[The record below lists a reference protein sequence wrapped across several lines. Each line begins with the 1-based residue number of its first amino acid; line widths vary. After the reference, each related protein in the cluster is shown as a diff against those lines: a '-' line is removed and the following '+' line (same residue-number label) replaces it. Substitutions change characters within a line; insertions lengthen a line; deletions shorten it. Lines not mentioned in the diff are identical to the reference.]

1 MSYFLIYLIKSTV
14 YLGLFYAFF
23 LVAMRSTTFFRFN
36 RMMLLLGTVVC
47 MLLPCYTIT
56 VNEVEGIQLPMQI
69 LDEMLVLKTTDE
81 QIETSAIALPLQET
95 APTASTSLL
104 PIILLGIYVIGM
116 LAYWFMVI
124 RSFAE
129 VWKMIAS
136 HPKQWKD
143 GCWLVII
150 PEKIPSFSWSN
161 YIVISEEDYRNYP
174 QGLVHERM
182 HYLCRHSYDI
192 LFFTIVHALHWF
204 NPMVWLIRT
213 ELKQLHEF
221 EADQGVIN
229 QGIDATQYQL
239 LLVKKAVGKKLYN
252 IANGF
257 NHTKLQKRITMMI
270 QEKTN
275 GWERLKWLVTVP
287 VVMGAMLVFA
297 QPEVKDTL
305 EEVAST
311 VNQQSSNE
319 EIASLKKFF
328 KEEQIKTENRLRNP
342 DGTII
347 LNSAFVHQLR
357 IKPNNEVLFAGN
369 TLATDYKTAI
379 VNYLRESQANNP
391 KDHPHAIYI
400 KYSAEAKE
408 EIILQVL
415 KDIKDAFDILRSEY
429 SAQGVKDIESICPYW
444 VAIEG
449 GYKYYP
455 DGIEITFTSADNS
468 KTEVLHELNR
478 KKYKELQKKYG
489 RNAKVSFKVE
499 KETPEWLF
507 ERLNKVLKGLF
518 NHVEGSY
525 EGQNILSTESKTYKG
540 IEITLLDSKDGS
552 VLASIKDIKHIDQ
565 LKEAL
570 KKFPVDRREPYT
582 NVQLKAGKDTP
593 MGAITEI
600 KQALREHY
608 ILKLNMET
616 KE

>member
-36 RMMLLLGTVVC
+36 RVMLLLGTVVC

-81 QIETSAIALPLQET
+81 PIETSAIELPLQET
-95 APTASTSLL
+95 APTTSTPFL
-104 PIILLGIYVIGM
+104 PIILLGIYFIGM

-124 RSFAE
+124 RSFIE

-174 QGLVHERM
+174 QVLVHERM

-305 EEVAST
+305 EEIAPT
-311 VNQQSSNE
+311 VDQQDTKA

-328 KEEQIKTENRLRNP
+328 DERLKASEKKEP
-342 DGTII
+342 DGSVKVRERTVHFLL
-347 LNSAFVHQLR
+347 LNA
-357 IKPNNEVLFAGN
+357 NNEVSYIKSNKKTQVAIPLEESYQTAIANLLREARAKDKQESGKDEPHTIYIRHHKDASEESILHLWKE
-369 TLATDYKTAI
+369 TLA
-379 VNYLRESQANNP
+379 
-391 KDHPHAIYI
+391 
-400 KYSAEAKE
+400 
-408 EIILQVL
+408 
-415 KDIKDAFDILRSEY
+415 AFDILRSEY
-429 SAQGVKDIESICPYW
+429 KAQGITDIDAVCPYR
-444 VAIEG
+444 VYMEMEDIN
-449 GYKYYP
+449 
-455 DGIEITFTSADNS
+455 GIEVRILDEN
-468 KTEVLHELNR
+468 
-478 KKYKELQKKYG
+478 G
-489 RNAKVSFKVE
+489 
-499 KETPEWLF
+499 
-507 ERLNKVLKGLF
+507 KGLLTMRDIKDV
-518 NHVEGSY
+518 NQLKIALDRLPADKRKIAHV
-525 EGQNILSTESKTYKG
+525 
-540 IEITLLDSKDGS
+540 
-552 VLASIKDIKHIDQ
+552 SIK
-565 LKEAL
+565 A
-570 KKFPVDRREPYT
+570 
-582 NVQLKAGKDTP
+582 NKDTP
-593 MGAITEI
+593 MEEITAV
-600 KQALREHY
+600 KQVLREY
-608 ILKLNMET
+608 RILQLNMEVNKTIDNGQGTLYQQRTIT
-616 KE
+616 KKKK

>member
-36 RMMLLLGTVVC
+36 RVMLLLGTVVC

-81 QIETSAIALPLQET
+81 PIETSAIELPLQET
-95 APTASTSLL
+95 APTTSTPFL
-104 PIILLGIYVIGM
+104 PIILLGIYFLGI

-124 RSFAE
+124 RSFIE
-129 VWKMIAS
+129 IWKMIVS

-174 QGLVHERM
+174 QVLVHERM

-239 LLVKKAVGKKLYN
+239 LLVKKAVGKKLYT

-305 EEVAST
+305 EEIAPT
-311 VNQQSSNE
+311 VDQ
-319 EIASLKKFF
+319 
-328 KEEQIKTENRLRNP
+328 KEEPKDWESLRNFFIEKSTPYRKFLIEQGNDVKGSDDKRLTIFRVNKRNQILVSDYYDKHPKDYFTTNNTSEIRPFLVQSMRDARNKYKREFGKDEARGIVFEHDLGANVDSLYNYLKQIKLVYEDLRKEYPNDENLDKICPMWVHFEIPRNYSQKNGGLLSGKVDIRILDAK
-342 DGTII
+342 DGT
-347 LNSAFVHQLR
+347 
-357 IKPNNEVLFAGN
+357 
-369 TLATDYKTAI
+369 T
-379 VNYLRESQANNP
+379 
-391 KDHPHAIYI
+391 
-400 KYSAEAKE
+400 
-408 EIILQVL
+408 
-415 KDIKDAFDILRSEY
+415 
-429 SAQGVKDIESICPYW
+429 
-444 VAIEG
+444 
-449 GYKYYP
+449 
-455 DGIEITFTSADNS
+455 
-468 KTEVLHELNR
+468 
-478 KKYKELQKKYG
+478 
-489 RNAKVSFKVE
+489 
-499 KETPEWLF
+499 
-507 ERLNKVLKGLF
+507 
-518 NHVEGSY
+518 
-525 EGQNILSTESKTYKG
+525 
-540 IEITLLDSKDGS
+540 
-552 VLASIKDIKHIDQ
+552 LASIKKIKQINQ
-565 LKEAL
+565 LRSAL
-570 KKFPVDRREPYT
+570 NLLPNNTEV
-582 NVQLKAGKDTP
+582 VVSLKADKDTP
-593 MGAITEI
+593 MEEVTKI
-600 KQALREHY
+600 KQALRESY
-608 ILKLNMET
+608 TFKLNYET
-616 KE
+616 NK

>member
-14 YLGLFYAFF
+14 YLGLFYASF

-36 RMMLLLGTVVC
+36 RVMLLLGTVVC

-81 QIETSAIALPLQET
+81 PIETSAIELPLQET
-95 APTASTSLL
+95 APTTSTPFL
-104 PIILLGIYVIGM
+104 PIILLGIYFIGM

-174 QGLVHERM
+174 QVLVHERM

-305 EEVAST
+305 EEIAPT
-311 VNQQSSNE
+311 VDQQDTKA

-328 KEEQIKTENRLRNP
+328 DERLKASEKKEP
-342 DGTII
+342 DGTVKVRERTVHFLL
-347 LNSAFVHQLR
+347 LNA
-357 IKPNNEVLFAGN
+357 NNEVSYIKSNKKTQVAIPLEESYQTAIANLLREARAKDKQESGKDEPHTIYIRHHKDASEESILHLWKE
-369 TLATDYKTAI
+369 TLA
-379 VNYLRESQANNP
+379 
-391 KDHPHAIYI
+391 
-400 KYSAEAKE
+400 
-408 EIILQVL
+408 
-415 KDIKDAFDILRSEY
+415 AFDILRSEY
-429 SAQGVKDIESICPYW
+429 KAQGITDIDAVCPYR
-444 VAIEG
+444 VYMEMEDIN
-449 GYKYYP
+449 
-455 DGIEITFTSADNS
+455 GIEVRILDEN
-468 KTEVLHELNR
+468 
-478 KKYKELQKKYG
+478 G
-489 RNAKVSFKVE
+489 
-499 KETPEWLF
+499 
-507 ERLNKVLKGLF
+507 KGLLTMRDIKDV
-518 NHVEGSY
+518 NQLKIALDRLPADKRKIAHV
-525 EGQNILSTESKTYKG
+525 
-540 IEITLLDSKDGS
+540 
-552 VLASIKDIKHIDQ
+552 SIK
-565 LKEAL
+565 A
-570 KKFPVDRREPYT
+570 
-582 NVQLKAGKDTP
+582 NKDTP
-593 MGAITEI
+593 MEEITAV
-600 KQALREHY
+600 KQVLREYH
-608 ILKLNMET
+608 ILQLNMEVNKTIVKNGQGTLYQQRTIT
-616 KE
+616 KKKK

>member
-1 MSYFLIYLIKSTV
+1 
-14 YLGLFYAFF
+14 
-23 LVAMRSTTFFRFN
+23 
-36 RMMLLLGTVVC
+36 
-47 MLLPCYTIT
+47 
-56 VNEVEGIQLPMQI
+56 
-69 LDEMLVLKTTDE
+69 
-81 QIETSAIALPLQET
+81 
-95 APTASTSLL
+95 
-104 PIILLGIYVIGM
+104 M

-124 RSFAE
+124 RSFIE

-174 QGLVHERM
+174 QVLVHERM

-305 EEVAST
+305 EEIAPT
-311 VNQQSSNE
+311 VIQLNTKE
-319 EIASLKKFF
+319 EISVFKKFF
-328 KEEQIKTENRLRNP
+328 AEQLSASEKKLL
-342 DGTII
+342 DGTVKVRERTVHTLF
-347 LNSAFVHQLR
+347 LNA
-357 IKPNNEVLFAGN
+357 NNEVSLVKRNQKTFISTPLEGN
-369 TLATDYKTAI
+369 YQTTIANL
-379 VNYLRESQANNP
+379 LREARA
-391 KDHPHAIYI
+391 KDKQETGKDEPHTIYL
-400 KYSAEAKE
+400 KYHEDASAESLLHLMKEAKA
-408 EIILQVL
+408 
-415 KDIKDAFDILRSEY
+415 AFDILRSEY
-429 SAQGVKDIESICPYW
+429 KAQGITNIDATCPYR
-444 VAIEG
+444 VYIEEM
-449 GYKYYP
+449 KEKLSH
-455 DGIEITFTSADNS
+455 GIEVT
-468 KTEVLHELNR
+468 
-478 KKYKELQKKYG
+478 
-489 RNAKVSFKVE
+489 
-499 KETPEWLF
+499 
-507 ERLNKVLKGLF
+507 
-518 NHVEGSY
+518 
-525 EGQNILSTESKTYKG
+525 ILDE
-540 IEITLLDSKDGS
+540 KDGKAL
-552 VLASIKDIKHIDQ
+552 VTLKDIKHVNQ

-570 KKFPVDRREPYT
+570 DKLPRDKRKIAHVS
-582 NVQLKAGKDTP
+582 LKANKDTP
-593 MGAITEI
+593 MEEITAI
-600 KQALREHY
+600 KKVLREYY
-608 ILKLNMET
+608 IYKLNMEVNKT
-616 KE
+616 VNNGQGTTVYQQRTTTQKI

>member
-36 RMMLLLGTVVC
+36 RVMLLLGTFVC

-56 VNEVEGIQLPMQI
+56 VDEVEGIQLPMQI

-81 QIETSAIALPLQET
+81 PIETSAIELPLQET
-95 APTASTSLL
+95 APTATTSLL
-104 PIILLGIYVIGM
+104 PIVLLGIYVIGM

-124 RSFAE
+124 RSFIE

-174 QGLVHERM
+174 QVLVHERM

-192 LFFTIVHALHWF
+192 LFFTIVHALHLF

-305 EEVAST
+305 EEIAPT
-311 VNQQSSNE
+311 VDQQDTKA

-328 KEEQIKTENRLRNP
+328 DERLKASEKKEP
-342 DGTII
+342 DGTVKVRERTVHFLL
-347 LNSAFVHQLR
+347 LNA
-357 IKPNNEVLFAGN
+357 NNEVSYIKSNKKTLVEIPLEGSYQTAIANLLREARVKDKQESGKDEPHTIYIRHHKEASEESILHLWKE
-369 TLATDYKTAI
+369 TLA
-379 VNYLRESQANNP
+379 
-391 KDHPHAIYI
+391 
-400 KYSAEAKE
+400 
-408 EIILQVL
+408 
-415 KDIKDAFDILRSEY
+415 AFDILRSEY
-429 SAQGVKDIESICPYW
+429 KAQGITDIDAVCPYR
-444 VAIEG
+444 VYMEMEDIN
-449 GYKYYP
+449 
-455 DGIEITFTSADNS
+455 GIEVRILDEN
-468 KTEVLHELNR
+468 
-478 KKYKELQKKYG
+478 G
-489 RNAKVSFKVE
+489 
-499 KETPEWLF
+499 
-507 ERLNKVLKGLF
+507 KGLLTMRDIKDV
-518 NHVEGSY
+518 NQLKIALDRLPADKRKIAHV
-525 EGQNILSTESKTYKG
+525 
-540 IEITLLDSKDGS
+540 
-552 VLASIKDIKHIDQ
+552 SIK
-565 LKEAL
+565 A
-570 KKFPVDRREPYT
+570 
-582 NVQLKAGKDTP
+582 NKDTP
-593 MGAITEI
+593 MEEITAV
-600 KQALREHY
+600 KQVLREYY
-608 ILKLNMET
+608 IYQLNMEVNKT
-616 KE
+616 IDNGEGTLYQQQTTTQKKE

>member
-36 RMMLLLGTVVC
+36 RVMLLLGTFVC

-56 VNEVEGIQLPMQI
+56 VDEVEGVPLPMQI

-174 QGLVHERM
+174 QVLVHERM

-305 EEVAST
+305 EEIAPT
-311 VNQQSSNE
+311 VDQQDTKA

-328 KEEQIKTENRLRNP
+328 DERLKASEKKEP
-342 DGTII
+342 DGTVKVRERTVHFLF
-347 LNSAFVHQLR
+347 LNA
-357 IKPNNEVLFAGN
+357 NNEVSYIKSNKKTQVAIPLEGSYQTAIANLLREARAKDKQESGKDEPHTIYIRHHKEASEESILHLWN
-369 TLATDYKTAI
+369 ETLA
-379 VNYLRESQANNP
+379 
-391 KDHPHAIYI
+391 
-400 KYSAEAKE
+400 
-408 EIILQVL
+408 
-415 KDIKDAFDILRSEY
+415 AFGILRSEY
-429 SAQGVKDIESICPYW
+429 KAQGITDIDAVCPYR
-444 VAIEG
+444 VYMEMEDIN
-449 GYKYYP
+449 
-455 DGIEITFTSADNS
+455 GIEVRILDEN
-468 KTEVLHELNR
+468 
-478 KKYKELQKKYG
+478 G
-489 RNAKVSFKVE
+489 
-499 KETPEWLF
+499 
-507 ERLNKVLKGLF
+507 KGLLTMRDIKDV
-518 NHVEGSY
+518 NQLKIALDRLPADKRKIAHV
-525 EGQNILSTESKTYKG
+525 
-540 IEITLLDSKDGS
+540 
-552 VLASIKDIKHIDQ
+552 SIK
-565 LKEAL
+565 A
-570 KKFPVDRREPYT
+570 
-582 NVQLKAGKDTP
+582 NKDTP
-593 MGAITEI
+593 MEEITAV
-600 KQALREHY
+600 KQVLREYH
-608 ILKLNMET
+608 ILQLNMEVNKT
-616 KE
+616 INNGQGTLYQQQTTTQKKE

>member
-36 RMMLLLGTVVC
+36 RVMLLLGTFVC

-56 VNEVEGIQLPMQI
+56 VDEVEGIQLPMQI
-69 LDEMLVLKTTDE
+69 LDEILVLKTTYE
-81 QIETSAIALPLQET
+81 QIETSAIELPLQET
-95 APTASTSLL
+95 APTASTPFL
-104 PIILLGIYVIGM
+104 PIVLLGIYIIGM

-174 QGLVHERM
+174 QVLVHEQM

-305 EEVAST
+305 EEIAPT
-311 VNQQSSNE
+311 VDQQDTKA

-328 KEEQIKTENRLRNP
+328 DERLKASEKKEP
-342 DGTII
+342 DGTVKVRERTVHFLL
-347 LNSAFVHQLR
+347 LNA
-357 IKPNNEVLFAGN
+357 NNEVSYIKSNKKTQVAIPLKGSYQTAIANLLREARAKDKQESGKDEPHTIYIRHHKDASEESILHLWKE
-369 TLATDYKTAI
+369 TLA
-379 VNYLRESQANNP
+379 
-391 KDHPHAIYI
+391 
-400 KYSAEAKE
+400 
-408 EIILQVL
+408 
-415 KDIKDAFDILRSEY
+415 AFDILRSEY
-429 SAQGVKDIESICPYW
+429 KAQGITDIDAVCPYR
-444 VAIEG
+444 VYMEMEDIN
-449 GYKYYP
+449 
-455 DGIEITFTSADNS
+455 GIEVRILDEN
-468 KTEVLHELNR
+468 
-478 KKYKELQKKYG
+478 G
-489 RNAKVSFKVE
+489 
-499 KETPEWLF
+499 
-507 ERLNKVLKGLF
+507 KGLLTMRDIKDV
-518 NHVEGSY
+518 NQLKIALDRLPADKRKIAHV
-525 EGQNILSTESKTYKG
+525 
-540 IEITLLDSKDGS
+540 
-552 VLASIKDIKHIDQ
+552 SIK
-565 LKEAL
+565 A
-570 KKFPVDRREPYT
+570 
-582 NVQLKAGKDTP
+582 NKDTP
-593 MGAITEI
+593 MEEITAI
-600 KQALREHY
+600 KKVLREHY
-608 ILKLNMET
+608 IYQLNMEVNKT
-616 KE
+616 IDNGEGTLYQQQTTTQKKE

>member
-36 RMMLLLGTVVC
+36 RVMLLLGTFVC

-56 VNEVEGIQLPMQI
+56 VNEVEGVQLPMQI

-81 QIETSAIALPLQET
+81 PIETSAIELPLQET

-104 PIILLGIYVIGM
+104 PIVLLGIYVIGM
-116 LAYWFMVI
+116 LAYWFIVI
-124 RSFAE
+124 RSFIE

-174 QGLVHERM
+174 QVLVHERM

-275 GWERLKWLVTVP
+275 GWERLKWLIAVP
-287 VVMGAMLVFA
+287 VVAGAMLLFTEVEEEQTESLADYKEYFKSEIKKYDFSKVRNGNVHA
-297 QPEVKDTL
+297 FTMGNDNKACFKDKHIHSPKEVKAALADVLDMIGRSTEKEMHCIGFSYEAQTDKAL
-305 EEVAST
+305 ASSYLNEIKEAYKEKKLAPLVFINEPSYAHAEE
-311 VNQQSSNE
+311 
-319 EIASLKKFF
+319 KG
-328 KEEQIKTENRLRNP
+328 IKR
-342 DGTII
+342 
-347 LNSAFVHQLR
+347 
-357 IKPNNEVLFAGN
+357 
-369 TLATDYKTAI
+369 
-379 VNYLRESQANNP
+379 
-391 KDHPHAIYI
+391 
-400 KYSAEAKE
+400 YS
-408 EIILQVL
+408 
-415 KDIKDAFDILRSEY
+415 
-429 SAQGVKDIESICPYW
+429 
-444 VAIEG
+444 
-449 GYKYYP
+449 
-455 DGIEITFTSADNS
+455 GIEISLSDQQTPPLKNFTLQELSDAVKQTLHTLNQDEYVRIGFRATKDQKMENVN
-468 KTEVLHELNR
+468 EVRRLLR
-478 KKYKELQKKYG
+478 DLYKPQQ
-489 RNAKVSFKVE
+489 VIFSQ
-499 KETPEWLF
+499 T
-507 ERLNKVLKGLF
+507 
-518 NHVEGSY
+518 
-525 EGQNILSTESKTYKG
+525 
-540 IEITLLDSKDGS
+540 
-552 VLASIKDIKHIDQ
+552 
-565 LKEAL
+565 
-570 KKFPVDRREPYT
+570 
-582 NVQLKAGKDTP
+582 
-593 MGAITEI
+593 
-600 KQALREHY
+600 
-608 ILKLNMET
+608 ILK
-616 KE
+616 

>member
-36 RMMLLLGTVVC
+36 RVMLLLGTFVC

-81 QIETSAIALPLQET
+81 QIKTSAIELPLQEA
-95 APTASTSLL
+95 APTVSTSLL
-104 PIILLGIYVIGM
+104 PIVLLGIYVIGM

-124 RSFAE
+124 RSFTE

-174 QGLVHERM
+174 QVLVHERM

-229 QGIDATQYQL
+229 QGIDATQYQI

-328 KEEQIKTENRLRNP
+328 KEEQIKTEN
-342 DGTII
+342 
-347 LNSAFVHQLR
+347 
-357 IKPNNEVLFAGN
+357 
-369 TLATDYKTAI
+369 
-379 VNYLRESQANNP
+379 
-391 KDHPHAIYI
+391 
-400 KYSAEAKE
+400 
-408 EIILQVL
+408 
-415 KDIKDAFDILRSEY
+415 
-429 SAQGVKDIESICPYW
+429 DIENL
-444 VAIEG
+444 
-449 GYKYYP
+449 
-455 DGIEITFTSADNS
+455 ITAQTNS
-468 KTEVLHELNR
+468 KCLVTYNEDSIEVILP
-478 KKYKELQKKYG
+478 
-489 RNAKVSFKVE
+489 
-499 KETPEWLF
+499 KET
-507 ERLNKVLKGLF
+507 LNEK
-518 NHVEGSY
+518 
-525 EGQNILSTESKTYKG
+525 
-540 IEITLLDSKDGS
+540 S
-552 VLASIKDIKHIDQ
+552 VVKIKDIIISKTKLSGWMRGIESDVLLSFQNVPRLKHVNLSVSTSDQ
-565 LKEAL
+565 MIKGKFGG
-570 KKFPVDRREPYT
+570 KKTREDIIEIVA
-582 NVQLKAGKDTP
+582 VQV
-593 MGAITEI
+593 
-600 KQALREHY
+600 Y
-608 ILKLNMET
+608 ST
-616 KE
+616 KRFAE

>member
-36 RMMLLLGTVVC
+36 RVMLLLGTVVC

-81 QIETSAIALPLQET
+81 PIETSAIELPLQET
-95 APTASTSLL
+95 APTASTPFL
-104 PIILLGIYVIGM
+104 PIILLGTYFIGM

-143 GCWLVII
+143 GCWLLII

-161 YIVISEEDYRNYP
+161 YIVISEEDYRNHP
-174 QGLVHERM
+174 QVLVHERM

-239 LLVKKAVGKKLYN
+239 LLVKKAVGKKLYT

-305 EEVAST
+305 EEIAPT
-311 VNQQSSNE
+311 VDQQDTKA

-328 KEEQIKTENRLRNP
+328 DERLKASEKKEP
-342 DGTII
+342 DGTVKVRERTVHFLL
-347 LNSAFVHQLR
+347 LNA
-357 IKPNNEVLFAGN
+357 NNEVSYIKFNKKTQVEIPLEES
-369 TLATDYKTAI
+369 YQTAI
-379 VNYLRESQANNP
+379 ANLLREARA
-391 KDHPHAIYI
+391 KDKQESGKDEPHTIYI
-400 KYSAEAKE
+400 RHHKDASEESILHLWKEA
-408 EIILQVL
+408 LA
-415 KDIKDAFDILRSEY
+415 AFDILRSEY
-429 SAQGVKDIESICPYW
+429 KAQGITDIDAVCPYR
-444 VAIEG
+444 VYMEMEDIN
-449 GYKYYP
+449 
-455 DGIEITFTSADNS
+455 GIEVRILDEN
-468 KTEVLHELNR
+468 
-478 KKYKELQKKYG
+478 G
-489 RNAKVSFKVE
+489 
-499 KETPEWLF
+499 
-507 ERLNKVLKGLF
+507 KGLLTMRDIKDV
-518 NHVEGSY
+518 NQLKIALDRLPADKRKIAHV
-525 EGQNILSTESKTYKG
+525 
-540 IEITLLDSKDGS
+540 
-552 VLASIKDIKHIDQ
+552 SIK
-565 LKEAL
+565 A
-570 KKFPVDRREPYT
+570 
-582 NVQLKAGKDTP
+582 NKDTP
-593 MGAITEI
+593 MEEITAV
-600 KQALREHY
+600 KQVLREYH
-608 ILKLNMET
+608 ILQLNMEVNKT
-616 KE
+616 IDNGQGTLYQQRTITEKKK

>member
-23 LVAMRSTTFFRFN
+23 LMAMRSTTFFRFN
-36 RMMLLLGTVVC
+36 LTMLLLGTFVC

-56 VNEVEGIQLPMQI
+56 VDEVEGIQLPMQI
-69 LDEMLVLKTTDE
+69 LDEILVLKTTDE

-174 QGLVHERM
+174 QVLVHERM

>member
-23 LVAMRSTTFFRFN
+23 LVAMQSTTFFRFN
-36 RMMLLLGTVVC
+36 RVMLLLGTVVC

-81 QIETSAIALPLQET
+81 PIETSAIELPLQET
-95 APTASTSLL
+95 APTASTPFL
-104 PIILLGIYVIGM
+104 PIVLLGIYVIGM

-129 VWKMIAS
+129 VWKIIAS

-174 QGLVHERM
+174 QVLVHERM

-305 EEVAST
+305 EEIAPT
-311 VNQQSSNE
+311 VDQQDTKA

-328 KEEQIKTENRLRNP
+328 DERLKASEKKEP
-342 DGTII
+342 DGTVKVRERTVHFLL
-347 LNSAFVHQLR
+347 LNA
-357 IKPNNEVLFAGN
+357 NNEVSYIKSNKKTQVAIPLEESYQTAIANLLREARAKDKQESGKDEPHTIYIRHHKDASEESILHLWKE
-369 TLATDYKTAI
+369 TLA
-379 VNYLRESQANNP
+379 
-391 KDHPHAIYI
+391 
-400 KYSAEAKE
+400 
-408 EIILQVL
+408 
-415 KDIKDAFDILRSEY
+415 AFDILRSEY
-429 SAQGVKDIESICPYW
+429 KAQGITDIDAVCPYR
-444 VAIEG
+444 VYMEMEDIN
-449 GYKYYP
+449 
-455 DGIEITFTSADNS
+455 GIEVRILDEN
-468 KTEVLHELNR
+468 
-478 KKYKELQKKYG
+478 G
-489 RNAKVSFKVE
+489 
-499 KETPEWLF
+499 
-507 ERLNKVLKGLF
+507 KGLLTMRDIKDV
-518 NHVEGSY
+518 NQLKIALDRLPADKRKIAHV
-525 EGQNILSTESKTYKG
+525 
-540 IEITLLDSKDGS
+540 
-552 VLASIKDIKHIDQ
+552 SIK
-565 LKEAL
+565 A
-570 KKFPVDRREPYT
+570 
-582 NVQLKAGKDTP
+582 NKDTP
-593 MGAITEI
+593 MEEITAV
-600 KQALREHY
+600 KQVLREYH
-608 ILKLNMET
+608 ILQLNMEVNKTTIKNGQGTLYQQRTIT
-616 KE
+616 KKK

>member
-36 RMMLLLGTVVC
+36 RVMLLLGTVVC

-56 VNEVEGIQLPMQI
+56 VDEVEGIQLPMQI

-81 QIETSAIALPLQET
+81 QIETSVIELPLQET

-124 RSFAE
+124 RSFIE
-129 VWKMIAS
+129 IWKMIVS

-174 QGLVHERM
+174 QVLVHERM

-239 LLVKKAVGKKLYN
+239 LLVKKAVGKKLYT

-297 QPEVKDTL
+297 QPEVKDK
-305 EEVAST
+305 S
-311 VNQQSSNE
+311 E
-319 EIASLKKFF
+319 EI
-328 KEEQIKTENRLRNP
+328 P
-342 DGTII
+342 P
-347 LNSAFVHQLR
+347 
-357 IKPNNEVLFAGN
+357 KP
-369 TLATDYKTAI
+369 
-379 VNYLRESQANNP
+379 
-391 KDHPHAIYI
+391 
-400 KYSAEAKE
+400 
-408 EIILQVL
+408 
-415 KDIKDAFDILRSEY
+415 
-429 SAQGVKDIESICPYW
+429 
-444 VAIEG
+444 
-449 GYKYYP
+449 
-455 DGIEITFTSADNS
+455 
-468 KTEVLHELNR
+468 
-478 KKYKELQKKYG
+478 
-489 RNAKVSFKVE
+489 
-499 KETPEWLF
+499 F
-507 ERLNKVLKGLF
+507 E
-518 NHVEGSY
+518 
-525 EGQNILSTESKTYKG
+525 G
-540 IEITLLDSKDGS
+540 IEITLLNSKDGS
-552 VLASIKDIKHIDQ
+552 VLTTVKDIKHINQ
-565 LKEAL
+565 LKDAL
-570 KKFPVDRREPYT
+570 RKLPIDRSEPYT
-582 NVQLKAGKDTP
+582 HVQLKASKDTP
-593 MGAITEI
+593 MGEITEI
-600 KQALREHY
+600 KQVLREHY
-608 ILKLNMET
+608 ILSLNYAT
-616 KE
+616 NNKQ

>member
-23 LVAMRSTTFFRFN
+23 LVAMQSTTFFRFN
-36 RMMLLLGTVVC
+36 RVMLLLGTVVC

-81 QIETSAIALPLQET
+81 PIETSAIELPLQET
-95 APTASTSLL
+95 APTASTPFL
-104 PIILLGIYVIGM
+104 PIVLLGIYVIGM

-124 RSFAE
+124 RSFIE

-174 QGLVHERM
+174 QVLVHERM

-305 EEVAST
+305 EEIAPT
-311 VNQQSSNE
+311 VDQQDTKA

-328 KEEQIKTENRLRNP
+328 DERLKASQKKEP
-342 DGTII
+342 DGSVKVRERTVHFLL
-347 LNSAFVHQLR
+347 LNA
-357 IKPNNEVLFAGN
+357 NNEVSYIKSNKKTQVAIPLEESYQTAIANLLREARAKDKQESGKDEPHTIYIRHHKDASEESILHLWKE
-369 TLATDYKTAI
+369 TLA
-379 VNYLRESQANNP
+379 
-391 KDHPHAIYI
+391 
-400 KYSAEAKE
+400 
-408 EIILQVL
+408 
-415 KDIKDAFDILRSEY
+415 AFDILRSEY
-429 SAQGVKDIESICPYW
+429 KAQGITDIDAVCPYR
-444 VAIEG
+444 VYMEMEDIN
-449 GYKYYP
+449 
-455 DGIEITFTSADNS
+455 GIEVRILDEN
-468 KTEVLHELNR
+468 
-478 KKYKELQKKYG
+478 G
-489 RNAKVSFKVE
+489 
-499 KETPEWLF
+499 
-507 ERLNKVLKGLF
+507 KGLLTMRDIKDV
-518 NHVEGSY
+518 NQLKIALDRLPADKRKIAHV
-525 EGQNILSTESKTYKG
+525 
-540 IEITLLDSKDGS
+540 
-552 VLASIKDIKHIDQ
+552 SIK
-565 LKEAL
+565 A
-570 KKFPVDRREPYT
+570 
-582 NVQLKAGKDTP
+582 NKDTP
-593 MGAITEI
+593 MEEITAV
-600 KQALREHY
+600 KQVLREY
-608 ILKLNMET
+608 RILQLNMEVNKTIDNGQGTLYQQRTIT
-616 KE
+616 KKKK

>member
-1 MSYFLIYLIKSTV
+1 MSYFLIYLIKSTI

-36 RMMLLLGTVVC
+36 RVMLLLGTVVC

-81 QIETSAIALPLQET
+81 PIETSAIELPLQET
-95 APTASTSLL
+95 APTTSTPFL
-104 PIILLGIYVIGM
+104 PIILLGIYFLGM

-124 RSFAE
+124 RSFIE
-129 VWKMIAS
+129 IWKMIVS

-174 QGLVHERM
+174 QVLVHERM

-239 LLVKKAVGKKLYN
+239 LLVKKAVGKKLYT

-552 VLASIKDIKHIDQ
+552 VLTTVKDIKHINQ
-565 LKEAL
+565 LKDAL
-570 KKFPVDRREPYT
+570 KKLPIDKSEPYIH
-582 NVQLKAGKDTP
+582 VQLKAGKDTP
-593 MGAITEI
+593 MSGITEV

-608 ILKLNMET
+608 FLNLNYET
-616 KE
+616 NK

>member
-36 RMMLLLGTVVC
+36 RVMLLLGTFVC

-56 VNEVEGIQLPMQI
+56 VDEVEGIQLPMQI

-81 QIETSAIALPLQET
+81 PIETSAIELPLQET

-124 RSFAE
+124 RSFIE

-143 GCWLVII
+143 DCWLVII

-174 QGLVHERM
+174 QVLVHERM

-305 EEVAST
+305 EEIAPT
-311 VNQQSSNE
+311 VDQQDTKA

-328 KEEQIKTENRLRNP
+328 DERLKASEKKLP
-342 DGTII
+342 DGSVKIRERTVHFLL
-347 LNSAFVHQLR
+347 LNA
-357 IKPNNEVLFAGN
+357 KNEVSHIKSNKKTQVAIPLEGSYQTAIANLLREARAKDKQESGKDEPHTIYIRHHKDASEESILHLWKE
-369 TLATDYKTAI
+369 TLA
-379 VNYLRESQANNP
+379 
-391 KDHPHAIYI
+391 
-400 KYSAEAKE
+400 
-408 EIILQVL
+408 
-415 KDIKDAFDILRSEY
+415 AFDILRSEY
-429 SAQGVKDIESICPYW
+429 KAQGITDIDAVCPYRVYMEMEDINDIEVRILD
-444 VAIEG
+444 ENG
-449 GYKYYP
+449 
-455 DGIEITFTSADNS
+455 
-468 KTEVLHELNR
+468 
-478 KKYKELQKKYG
+478 
-489 RNAKVSFKVE
+489 
-499 KETPEWLF
+499 
-507 ERLNKVLKGLF
+507 KGLLTMRDIKDV
-518 NHVEGSY
+518 NQLKIALDRLPADKRKIAHV
-525 EGQNILSTESKTYKG
+525 
-540 IEITLLDSKDGS
+540 
-552 VLASIKDIKHIDQ
+552 SIK
-565 LKEAL
+565 A
-570 KKFPVDRREPYT
+570 
-582 NVQLKAGKDTP
+582 NKDTP
-593 MGAITEI
+593 MEEITAV
-600 KQALREHY
+600 KQVLREYH
-608 ILKLNMET
+608 ILQLNMEVNKTIVKNGQGTLYQQRTIT
-616 KE
+616 KKKK